1 MSNCA
6 YVREIRFYKELADAV
21 PLRTPIIYSV
31 LEDGSKSCEFFSI
44 AMEDLNTH
52 SDVFDQVNDPPNESY
67 IRKINLEVAAFHAKF
82 WEADTLKLD

>member
-31 LEDGSKSCEFFSI
+31 LEDGSESCEFFSI

-52 SDVFDQVNDPPNESY
+52 SDVFDQVNDPLNESY
-67 IRKINLEVAAFHAKF
+67 IRKINLEVDAFHAKF